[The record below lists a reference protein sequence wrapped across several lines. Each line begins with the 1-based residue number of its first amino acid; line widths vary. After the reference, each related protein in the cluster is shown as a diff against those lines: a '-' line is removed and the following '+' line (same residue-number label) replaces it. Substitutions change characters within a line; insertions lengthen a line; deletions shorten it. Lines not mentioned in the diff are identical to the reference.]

1 LASLKQVSA
10 GIHLSVVPNTG
21 CRRVGQMNFR
31 FHLTAIG
38 IAALMGFPGPVGA
51 ETAAGRQDY
60 RTLCAECHSADAK
73 GNGPLT
79 KNLTKVPPD
88 LTRIRQRAHG
98 VFDEKA
104 VYDWILGLKM
114 TNAHGSREMPIWGDW
129 LMDEAI
135 EDGRSLKEAKAAE
148 QEIEQRIMGIVHYLE
163 TLQTDK

>member
-1 LASLKQVSA
+1 MDLRLLVLIAFVPTLVGLTNLANA
-10 GIHLSVVPNTG
+10 GSS
-21 CRRVGQMNFR
+21 
-31 FHLTAIG
+31 
-38 IAALMGFPGPVGA
+38 GA
-51 ETAAGRQDY
+51 RQDFLD
-60 RTLCAECHSADAK
+60 LCAECHNADAK

-114 TNAHGSREMPIWGDW
+114 TKAHGSREMPIWGDW

-135 EDGRSLKEAKAAE
+135 EEGTSLEEAKAAE
-148 QEIEQRIMGIVHYLE
+148 QEIEERVMAIVGYLE
-163 TLQTDK
+163 TLQTGK